1 MNKLPFFY
9 LHKKSSLINIPS
21 PLLVMVHGYGS
32 NEKDLF
38 SFSRALPDEL
48 TIISI
53 RGDINIL
60 GAGYAWY
67 DISIDFNGNKT
78 YDNKKA
84 IESRDAVANCIDKC
98 VETFNTDK
106 KNVTLMGFSQGSIL
120 INAIALTYPE
130 KVKNIISLSGAIDP
144 NIISLSKSSLKNL
157 SFYISHGTLDEVLP
171 YTLSKESLILLDEN
185 NLDYIFED
193 FPIGHGVSPENIK
206 SMISWLSKRLI

>member
-9 LHKKSSLINIPS
+9 LHKKSSLINTPS
-21 PLLVMVHGYGS
+21 PLLIMVHGYGS

-78 YDNKKA
+78 YDKKKA
-84 IESRDAVANCIDKC
+84 IESRDEVAYYINKC
-98 VETFNTDK
+98 T
-106 KNVTLMGFSQGSIL
+106 
-120 INAIALTYPE
+120 
-130 KVKNIISLSGAIDP
+130 
-144 NIISLSKSSLKNL
+144 
-157 SFYISHGTLDEVLP
+157 
-171 YTLSKESLILLDEN
+171 EN
-185 NLDYIFED
+185 
-193 FPIGHGVSPENIK
+193 
-206 SMISWLSKRLI
+206 